1 MPTDP
6 RVAAARLLAV
16 GFEGT
21 TVTPELRKLLEAGVS
36 AVILFARNVPPA
48 PHADRVRE
56 LTAAIKAAAPG
67 PVLICIDQEGGR
79 VARLKAPFTP
89 IPSMRQI
96 GAASPPHNPDQLAAD
111 AGTVLSRELRWAGID
126 VDFAPV
132 MDVDS
137 NPANPVIADRSF
149 GPDPTAVSRLGT
161 RFIHAMQQEGG
172 GGRGGGIAACAKHF
186 PGHGDTSQD
195 SHHELPRLNHDLA
208 RLESVELPPFDA
220 AVRAGVAAVMS
231 AHVIFSPLD
240 PTYPATMSPAA
251 LGGLLRTRMGFGGVV
266 FSDDL
271 EMKAVAGHFPLR
283 DQLIRGVEAG
293 LDLLTICHS
302 PTLQWQA
309 IDLLARAIDDG
320 VLPAERVMQSQRRI
334 DQLIARFWRPVTATD
349 LTLAEVQAGH
359 REEVRRLTA
368 LGAYV
373 NLRDPTHYR

>member
-1 MPTDP
+1 MSTDP
-6 RVAAARLLAV
+6 RTAAARLLAV

-21 TVTPELRKLLEAGVS
+21 TVTPELQRLLAAGVS

-48 PHADRVRE
+48 PEAHRVRE

-96 GAASPPHNPDQLAAD
+96 GTASTPHNPDQLAAD
-111 AGTVLSRELRWAGID
+111 AGHVLARELRWAGID
-126 VDFAPV
+126 VNFAPD

-161 RFIHAMQQEGG
+161 RFIQAMQQATGG
-172 GGRGGGIAACAKHF
+172 GVAACAKHF
-186 PGHGDTSQD
+186 PGHGDTAQD
-195 SHHELPRLNHDLA
+195 SHHDLPRLNHDLP
-208 RLESVELPPFDA
+208 RLESVELPPFHA

-240 PTYPATMSPAA
+240 PTFPATMSPAS
-251 LGGLLRTRMGFGGVV
+251 LGNILRNRMGFTGVV

-271 EMKAVAGHFPLR
+271 EMKAVANHFPF
-283 DQLIRGVEAG
+283 DQQLFRGLDAG
-293 LDLLTICHS
+293 LDLFTICHS
-302 PTLQWQA
+302 PQLQWKA
-309 IDLLARAIDDG
+309 IDLLADAIARG
-320 VLPAERVMQSQRRI
+320 SLAASRVAESHARI
-334 DQLIARFWRPVTATD
+334 DRLIAGYCRPPAPAKTS
-349 LTLAEVQAGH
+349 LAEVQHGH
-359 REEVRRLTA
+359 ADAIDRLAA
-368 LGAYV
+368 LGPYV
-373 NLRDPTHYR
+373 NPRDPTNYR